1 MDRNKNISAYLQM
14 DEEVWITREFLADLF
29 AYHGWPTDVFPRE
42 HACAVPECRRVASAY
57 GGPGGGFAE
66 FCVEHNRC
74 RFCARPTQFD
84 KNLCGF
90 CHNDEQ
96 HGVKR
101 EQCTL
106 PECPHRV
113 VRLAHPSG
121 SISRFCYQHNMCQ
134 GCKRECDFSAT
145 FCCNCTIDAN
155 MNGQT
160 ENPQVGPW

>member
-1 MDRNKNISAYLQM
+1 VDRNKNISAYLQM

-101 EQCTL
+101 EQMHLTGMPASRRAVGPSFWL
-106 PECPHRV
+106 NLAFLLSTQYVSRV
-113 VRLAHPSG
+113 QARVRLLGH
-121 SISRFCYQHNMCQ
+121 FLL
-134 GCKRECDFSAT
+134 
-145 FCCNCTIDAN
+145 
-155 MNGQT
+155 
-160 ENPQVGPW
+160 